1 MSAEERISLQVGA
14 LFRHGLQADGV
25 RTALDL
31 RGVSEVW
38 PAPGSAPAWAWYLW
52 LTTSPGAYELRL
64 IEADFVRVGTS
75 RLARGVLALRYFPA
89 PVEPVFSCLAPE
101 QQDLLLSPLFDETG
115 TPGFGMADRIPP
127 EMFGVGTIELFE
139 ADEAGASILMLAAD
153 DPLAASL
160 APPWPQAENAGSD
173 APAWQLAYP
182 VFDAL
187 IGLTSYLER
196 RPPARVIC
204 SRCPGSAPEP
214 GLKAALVAFVDRD
227 RPVAALAV
235 DRLEAVLDADPWQPL
250 CRYPVRRTGERDCRC
265 HPHAPGDH
273 GHHHGHG
280 HGHGHHH
287 GHGCAADVPIPL
299 RCSEAW
305 WTLAAFDGPITALPC
320 GCH

>member
-1 MSAEERISLQVGA
+1 MSAEERISLQVAA

-25 RTALDL
+25 RAALDL

-38 PAPGSAPAWAWYLW
+38 PAPGSGPVWAWYLW

-64 IEADFVRVGTS
+64 VEADFVSVGTG
-75 RLARGVLALRYFPA
+75 RLARGLLALRYFPA
-89 PVEPVFSCLAPE
+89 PAEPVFSCLAPA
-101 QQDLLLSPLFDETG
+101 QQDLLLSPLFDETC

-127 EMFGVGTIELFE
+127 EWFGVGTIELFE
-139 ADEAGASILMLAAD
+139 ADEAGASVLMLAAD

-160 APPWPQAENAGSD
+160 APPWPRPENARFD
-173 APAWQLAYP
+173 VPAWQLAYP

-187 IGLTSYLER
+187 TGLTSYLER

-227 RPVAALAV
+227 RPAATTTV
-235 DRLEAVLDADPWQPL
+235 DRLEAVLGTDPWQPL
-250 CRYPVRRTGERDCRC
+250 CRYPVRRPGETNCRR
-265 HPHAPGDH
+265 HPDAAGRH

-280 HGHGHHH
+280 PHH
-287 GHGCAADVPIPL
+287 GHGCAADTTIPL